1 MLDRLT
7 VRNMSFA
14 REVDGTTPLMAACA
28 RGNHMVVQ
36 LLMDLR
42 ERSLFLQNFFG
53 STYTSTPG
61 GVHSD
66 GHHFGHKV

>member
-1 MLDRLT
+1 MLVKDAPSETNNKFLQFQHGDFEPMLDRLT

-42 ERSLFLQNFFG
+42 ERTLSPL
-53 STYTSTPG
+53 
-61 GVHSD
+61 H
-66 GHHFGHKV
+66 

>member
-7 VRNMSFA
+7 VRNMCFA

-36 LLMDLR
+36 LLLDLR
-42 ERSLFLQNFFG
+42 EDPPSFAI
-53 STYTSTPG
+53 S
-61 GVHSD
+61 
-66 GHHFGHKV
+66 KVLK